1 MSLHRFFGLSGKISL
16 SHCPRRGAAG
26 STTRYKMTVRTSTIP
41 AYFEIV
47 KENVEKIS
55 SVEEQIR
62 ALKDRIAG
70 VVPEDESLAMEHELA
85 SLDDSLSKY
94 SLIVILFTVTA
105 LEAYIYDYAAR
116 HFSDTYAEKFLDKLN
131 IIGKW
136 VVVPR
141 LVTGRELPRSRKWFG
156 LMKDIVEARNKI
168 VHSKS
173 SGPSVDKDTISYL
186 KNIQSRDN
194 QFAKSAKQ
202 SAELLKLLV
211 YEMSILDPDETIW
224 IESYFV
230 RTP

>member
-1 MSLHRFFGLSGKISL
+1 MSL

-41 AYFEIV
+41 AYSEIV

-70 VVPEDESLAMEHELA
+70 VVPEDESLAMEHELVA
-85 SLDDSLSKY
+85 LEDSLSKY

-116 HFSDTYAEKFLDKLN
+116 HFSDTYAEKYLDKLN

-141 LVTGRELPRSRKWFG
+141 LVTGRELPRSRKWFS
-156 LMKDIVEARNKI
+156 LMKEIVEARNVI

-173 SGPSVDKDTISYL
+173 SSPPRAEKEVSTYL
-186 KNIQSRDN
+186 KNIQSREN

-211 YEMSILDPDETIW
+211 DEMSELDSDEMIW